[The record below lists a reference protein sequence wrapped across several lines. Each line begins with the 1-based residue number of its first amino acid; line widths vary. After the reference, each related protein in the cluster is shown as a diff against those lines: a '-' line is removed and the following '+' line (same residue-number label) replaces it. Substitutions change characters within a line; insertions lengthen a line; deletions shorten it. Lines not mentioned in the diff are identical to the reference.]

1 MIAIELE
8 TLARRAFVDI
18 DPLIQLQMVRDRF
31 IDGQVECALHRHL
44 DSLGPDTPMADIVD
58 CCRVW
63 ERHIDV
69 ASSRHMRTNR
79 HSPRAVCQ
87 VTEDEQSPVGSP
99 ETESLEDIIRE
110 LLPMPSR
117 PPPEAAP
124 IPSDQDLLIQRL
136 MGVIRPS
143 QPVVQE
149 RSKLTYLEIMLQN
162 WLPVGTVTEEV
173 AASPNSLSDSL
184 EGCFSCGVLT
194 HTMDQCQT
202 LDESFPFLPTGWQ
215 ADYVGDQ
222 FVLGPGPAVPPSQ
235 QMVNAD

>member
-1 MIAIELE
+1 M
-8 TLARRAFVDI
+8 DI

-31 IDGQVECALHRHL
+31 IDGQAECALRRHL
-44 DSLGPDTPMADIVD
+44 DSLGPDTPIADIVD

-63 ERHIDV
+63 ESHIEV
-69 ASSRHMRTNR
+69 ASSRQMRTDR

-87 VTEDEQSPVGSP
+87 VAEDEQSPVRSP
-99 ETESLEDIIRE
+99 ETESLEDIIRK
-110 LLPMPSR
+110 LLPTPSR

-124 IPSDQDLLIQRL
+124 IPTDQDLLIQRL
-136 MGVIRPS
+136 MGAIRPS

-149 RSKLTYLEIMLQN
+149 RSKLTDLEIMLQN
-162 WLPVGTVTEEV
+162 WLPVGTVTQDV

-184 EGCFSCGVLT
+184 SLEG
-194 HTMDQCQT
+194 CQT

-222 FVLGPGPAVPPSQ
+222 FILGPGPAVPPNQ
-235 QMVNAD
+235 QMGNAD